1 MPRPSQSGLSFI
13 ELLVCLAITGI
24 LLSVVLPSMNEWVQ
38 RTRLQSAADLLKSDL
53 QEARSVAIR
62 QQSDVQVHFESDD
75 NGTCV
80 IVHDGMPG
88 DCQCAVVDHQ
98 PQCAAP
104 SRALRT
110 QWLPSSQQ
118 FTVRSNVKE
127 MRFITGQGIVTPT
140 ATVTLRD
147 EHGHAIDVITS
158 TAGRTR
164 LCAKGTRF
172 GGLPLCLAT

>member
-13 ELLVCLAITGI
+13 ELMVCLSITGI
-24 LLSVVLPSMNEWVQ
+24 LLSVVSPSMNEWVQ

-62 QQSDVQVHFESDD
+62 QQSDVQVHFEYDD

-80 IVHDGMPG
+80 IVHDGTAG
-88 DCQCAVVDHQ
+88 SCQCAVDHQ
-98 PQCAAP
+98 PECAAP
-104 SRALRT
+104 YRSLRT

-127 MRFITGQGIVTPT
+127 MRFIAGQGVVTPT
-140 ATVTLRD
+140 PTVTLRD